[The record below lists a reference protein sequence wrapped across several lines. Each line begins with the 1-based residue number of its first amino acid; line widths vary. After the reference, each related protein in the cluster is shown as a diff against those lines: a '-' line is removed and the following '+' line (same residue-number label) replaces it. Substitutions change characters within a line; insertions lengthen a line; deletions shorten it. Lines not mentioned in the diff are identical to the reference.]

1 MISACATCGAGIVR
15 ACVEGFGAMP
25 ASERDVDSG
34 VERDDDGGVRVE
46 SGSDSATRCV
56 ASRLSSAASS
66 RAAFSWAL

>member
-1 MISACATCGAGIVR
+1 
-15 ACVEGFGAMP
+15 MP